1 MRDAS
6 ILDKQVPSSM
16 LDVAMED
23 PDFWLTDVS
32 ALELGCP
39 DLQALFLPPSLL
51 TNPVDL
57 GT

>member
-1 MRDAS
+1 MRDVS

-32 ALELGCP
+32 ALGMDCP
-39 DLQALFLPPSLL
+39 DLQPCQALILPPSL
-51 TNPVDL
+51 PHKSR
-57 GT
+57 